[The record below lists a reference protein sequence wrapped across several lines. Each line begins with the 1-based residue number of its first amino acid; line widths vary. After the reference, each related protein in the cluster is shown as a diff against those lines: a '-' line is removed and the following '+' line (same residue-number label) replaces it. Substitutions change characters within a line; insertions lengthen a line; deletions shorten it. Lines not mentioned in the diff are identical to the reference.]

1 MDLFERLEQEMQE
14 EKTERVQEASNQ
26 VAAQILVWAFVLCAV
41 VLMVAGTARL
51 LMVWF

>member
-1 MDLFERLEQEMQE
+1 MDLFERLEKEME
-14 EKTERVQEASNQ
+14 GEKAEVADTKA
-26 VAAQILVWAFVLCAV
+26 AAQILVWVFVLCAV

>member
-1 MDLFERLEQEMQE
+1 MDLFERLEQEMEGEQA
-14 EKTERVQEASNQ
+14 EAADTT